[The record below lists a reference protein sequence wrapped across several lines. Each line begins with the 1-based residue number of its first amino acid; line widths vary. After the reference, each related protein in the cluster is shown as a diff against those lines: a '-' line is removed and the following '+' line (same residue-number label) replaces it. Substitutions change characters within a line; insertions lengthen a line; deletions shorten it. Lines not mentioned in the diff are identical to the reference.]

1 MAINFKLNAASWKT
15 LFAIIESTEVAIHF
29 TVSIRSHHS
38 SPPAEF
44 KTDFDYHKMISFLFM
59 CSILSSREDLQQ
71 KKNSFVIF
79 NFFLFSDIIFLHSPL
94 LHSCGVFGYSEEE
107 VFMEG
112 GIMIYCQCLW
122 MPIECWSWAEAKVIS
137 NSGFTESLLF
147 LSVLFVLPHLPL
159 HFLYPVG
166 IYSSQGRIYSWE

>member
-1 MAINFKLNAASWKT
+1 MI
-15 LFAIIESTEVAIHF
+15 
-29 TVSIRSHHS
+29 S
-38 SPPAEF
+38 SP
-44 KTDFDYHKMISFLFM
+44 FLSM
-59 CSILSSREDLQQ
+59 CTILSSREDLQQ

-94 LHSCGVFGYSEEE
+94 LYSCGVWGYGEEE

-147 LSVLFVLPHLPL
+147 LSVLFVYHTCPSSSCIQWEFIHPKAEYLLGSKFPFTRICPLSPDGGNHLSIKITRRQ
-159 HFLYPVG
+159 FN
-166 IYSSQGRIYSWE
+166 